1 MFHPMCAKYDPETTR
16 YATTPL
22 TTPNALT
29 STTDERSPKIR
40 LQDVLILGG
49 LSAIGPLSTDMYLPA
64 LPSLS
69 HDLGSSMAQTQITL
83 SAGILGLALGQLFAG
98 PLSDALGRRRPLL
111 VGMAMFT
118 IVSFLCVF
126 APSIAVLML
135 LRFVQGVAGAS
146 GIVIALT
153 MTSDLYTGDALAR
166 SLALLMM
173 VSGLAPITAPVLGS
187 LLLTFTSW
195 RGVFVTLTLI
205 GIVFLVT
212 VTLWLRETLE
222 PARRQSGSITET
234 MTAVRALLANRR
246 FIGYALS
253 AGAAFASGI
262 TYISASPFIFQ
273 NVYGI
278 SPQWVGFAFAVN
290 ALGIVIMA
298 QVSARLIGRIP
309 SRTLLIWGAAA
320 SALGGI
326 SLLVV
331 VIAGIGLAGVLLSLF
346 VVIASLGLIAP
357 NAASLALAR
366 TQTAGSAS
374 ALLGVLQLLIGSV
387 AAPLV
392 GLGGGMTALPM
403 AGAIAIFGA
412 ACFLIVVCI

>member
-1 MFHPMCAKYDPETTR
+1 MFYPMSAKHEPETID
-16 YATTPL
+16 YATTPRK
-22 TTPNALT
+22 TPDTQT
-29 STTDERSPKIR
+29 SIVGERSPKIR
-40 LQDVLILGG
+40 LRDVLILGG

-83 SAGILGLALGQLFAG
+83 TAGILGLALGQLFAG

-118 IVSFLCVF
+118 LASLLCVF
-126 APSIAVLML
+126 APSIGALVLV
-135 LRFVQGVAGAS
+135 RFVQGFAGAS
-146 GIVIALT
+146 GIVIALA
-153 MTSDLYTGDALAR
+153 MASDLYTGDTLAR

-173 VSGLAPITAPVLGS
+173 VSGLAPIAAPVLGS

-195 RGVFVTLTLI
+195 RGVFVTLMLI
-205 GIVFLVT
+205 GVAFLITVT
-212 VTLWLRETLE
+212 VGLRETLE
-222 PARRQSGSITET
+222 PPRRQSGSISET
-234 MTAVRALLANRR
+234 MAAVRTLLANRR
-246 FIGYALS
+246 FISYALS

-278 SPQWVGFAFAVN
+278 PPQWVGFVFAVN

-298 QVSARLIGRIP
+298 QVSGRLVGRIP

-320 SALGGI
+320 SALGGV

-331 VIAGIGLAGVLLSLF
+331 VIAGLGLAGVLLSLF
-346 VVIASLGLIAP
+346 VVVASLGLIAP
-357 NAASLALAR
+357 NAASLALAK

-403 AGAIAIFGA
+403 AVAIAIFGTA
-412 ACFLIVVCI
+412 SFLIVIYI